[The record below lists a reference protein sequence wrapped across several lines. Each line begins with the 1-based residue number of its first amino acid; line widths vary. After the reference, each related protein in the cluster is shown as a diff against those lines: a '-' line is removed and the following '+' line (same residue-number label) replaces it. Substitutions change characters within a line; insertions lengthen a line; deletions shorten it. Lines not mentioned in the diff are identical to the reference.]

1 MRIVISC
8 LLLVLVGVAVAE
20 VTSNEAR
27 DLLLDLLKD
36 ALASK
41 RATSN
46 LVSYGGSGIHYCGA
60 VLDRMVAAACR
71 NYKREEVEGAFM
83 SPEVAKRFLGL
94 EKRDLNEEC
103 CNEVCSN
110 EEVVETC

>member
-41 RATSN
+41 RATTN
-46 LVSYGGSGIHYCGA
+46 LVSSGGGIHYCGA
-60 VLDRMVAAACR
+60 VLDRMLAAACK
-71 NYKREEVEGAFM
+71 NKREEVEGAFL
-83 SPEVAKRFLGL
+83 SPEGAKRFLGL